1 MDYYVIFATPGFLE
15 GDRFN
20 YTVPSAFIYVESLES
35 EISRVQAQVL
45 TNSSKFERL
54 ENAKCIQSY
63 AKDMITDRR
72 SVIVITSDVPAPE
85 NGSVLLAMQS
95 YTAQPEREAYPWICP
110 TPSSGTPGLPQT
122 YTYGST
128 GSCSRQVA
136 KGAIDPQNWTPTNIT
151 ADFCLSEKVEE
162 QCGFYANVAIIWT
175 VVVCNIM
182 KLLIMGYIV
191 FSHDLE
197 KPLLTIGDS
206 VASLITD
213 PDPMTENLGPI
224 TMHAVKAIDRHK
236 KSDPTKIWSSDRS
249 PPWQPS
255 SRLRW
260 FHAVSLQRW
269 CFTII

>member
-1 MDYYVIFATPGFLE
+1 MNYYVIFATPGFLE

-20 YTVPSAFIYVESLES
+20 YTIPSSPFYIESPAK
-35 EISRVQAQVL
+35 EIERVQERML
-45 TNSSKFERL
+45 TNSSQFERL
-54 ENAKCIQSY
+54 DNAKCIQTY

-85 NGSVLLAMQS
+85 NGSVLLAMES
-95 YTAQPEREAYPWICP
+95 YTAQPQSEAYPWICP
-110 TPSSGTPGLPQT
+110 MPFSGTPGLPQT
-122 YTYGST
+122 YTYRST
-128 GSCSRQVA
+128 DLCSRQVS
-136 KGAIDPQNWTPTNIT
+136 KGAINPQSWAPTNIT
-151 ADFCLSEKVEE
+151 AEFCLSEKVEE

-175 VVVCNIM
+175 VVVCNIV
-182 KLLIMGYIV
+182 KLSIMGYIV

-206 VASLITD
+206 VESLITE

-260 FHAVSLQRW
+260 FHAVSFQRW